1 MKYLN
6 RCKNFLIVVFRI
18 VNIKLINLIGLD
30 QWVVILKFQLLIL
43 NFQQK
48 YIKIKVNNNGK
59 LNKFHNYN
67 NNKYKDNLC

>member
-6 RCKNFLIVVFRI
+6 RCKNFLIVVFLI